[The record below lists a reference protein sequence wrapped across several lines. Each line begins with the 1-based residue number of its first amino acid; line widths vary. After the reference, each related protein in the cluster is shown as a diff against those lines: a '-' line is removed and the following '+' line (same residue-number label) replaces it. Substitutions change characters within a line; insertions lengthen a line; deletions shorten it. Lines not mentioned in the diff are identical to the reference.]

1 MLMTALPS
9 LFSVEI
15 MAPAGSFESLAAAL
29 KGGADSVYFGVGAL
43 NMRSRATVNFT
54 EEDLPEIVSRCR
66 EARAQAYLTLNII
79 VYDEEVELV
88 HALCDAAK
96 RAGIDAVIAA
106 DLAVIRYAHQIGLP
120 VHISVQAN
128 VCNIETVRFYSQY
141 AEVVVLARELKLEQ
155 IRRIIDRIR
164 EEDIRGV
171 GGELMRVEIFAHGAL
186 CVAVSGKCHMSL
198 AAYNSSANRGAC
210 FQNCR
215 RAYRVIDED
224 TGNEMLIDNKYV
236 MSPKDICTIGV
247 LDQILD
253 AGVSV
258 LKLEGRG
265 RSSDYVHTVTSVY
278 RQAAT
283 ACQNGTYNEEQAE
296 QWLKRLSEVF
306 NRGFWQGGY
315 YLGSEWET
323 WSGTSSNKATLHKV
337 HIGKVTNWFGK
348 TGVVEI
354 SLEAGGFSKK
364 ARLLITGPTTG
375 AMEISPAAIK
385 KEAVDGSML
394 EIEEAAKGD
403 IVYLALSDKVRR
415 GDKVYFLRP
424 RTLND

>member
-1 MLMTALPS
+1 MLMNASPT
-9 LFSVEI
+9 VEI

-29 KGGADSVYFGVGAL
+29 KGGADSVYFGVGVL

-54 EEDLPEIVSRCR
+54 EEDLPEIAVRCR
-66 EARAQAYLTLNII
+66 EAGAKAYLTLNII

-88 HALCDAAK
+88 HSLCDAAK
-96 RAGIDAVIAA
+96 QAGIDAVIAA
-106 DLAVIRYAHQIGLP
+106 DLAVIRYAHSIGLP
-120 VHISVQAN
+120 VHVSVQAN
-128 VCNIETVRFYSQY
+128 VCNMETVRFYARY
-141 AEVVVLARELKLEQ
+141 AEVVVLARELKLGQ

-164 EEDIRGV
+164 EENIRGT

-215 RAYRVIDED
+215 RAYRVIDEE
-224 TGNEMLIDNKYV
+224 TGYEMLIDNKYV

-265 RSSDYVHTVTSVY
+265 RSSDYVHAVTSVY
-278 RQAAT
+278 REAAD
-283 ACQNGTYNEEQAE
+283 AWQSGTYGEDRVS
-296 QWLKRLSEVF
+296 QWQERLAGVF

-315 YLGSEWET
+315 YLGTEWDT
-323 WSGTSSNKATLHKV
+323 WSGTSSNKAAFHKV
-337 HIGKVTNWFGK
+337 HIGKITNWFRK
-348 TGVVEI
+348 TGIAEI
-354 SLEAGGFSKK
+354 TLEAGGFARN
-364 ARLLITGPTTG
+364 ARLLVTGPTTG
-375 AMEISPAAIK
+375 AMNISPDSIK
-385 KEAVDGSML
+385 RESDGDMLDIDEAD
-394 EIEEAAKGD
+394 KGD
-403 IVYLALSDKVRR
+403 IVYIEVPEKVRR
-415 GDKVYFLRP
+415 NDKVYFMRP
-424 RTLND
+424 RKLDD